1 MMMIRWFHIII
12 IIIMRCSDSE
22 RGRSFSTSPEA
33 GGSGTLRSGTA
44 PRADIL
50 VMGLGAGMTKAQYL
64 FALMII
70 FACAALP
77 SHLKRQPNQL
87 VHAVHLR
94 RVAVPVQLSTAPCD
108 VCAGTSG

>member
-1 MMMIRWFHIII
+1 
-12 IIIMRCSDSE
+12 
-22 RGRSFSTSPEA
+22 
-33 GGSGTLRSGTA
+33 
-44 PRADIL
+44 
-50 VMGLGAGMTKAQYL
+50 MGLGAGMTKAQYM

-94 RVAVPVQLSTAPCD
+94 RVAVPSAAQHGSL
-108 VCAGTSG
+108 

>member
-1 MMMIRWFHIII
+1 
-12 IIIMRCSDSE
+12 
-22 RGRSFSTSPEA
+22 
-33 GGSGTLRSGTA
+33 
-44 PRADIL
+44 
-50 VMGLGAGMTKAQYL
+50 MGLGAGMTKAQYL

-94 RVAVPVQLSTAPCD
+94 HVAVPVQLSTAPCD